1 MILINPSTQYLTID
15 PSMIFSTFYMDHLGN
30 IPQHYRK
37 ERLKISQIAKF
48 ESETS

>member
-1 MILINPSTQYLTID
+1 
-15 PSMIFSTFYMDHLGN
+15 MDHLGN
-30 IPQHYRK
+30 IRWHYRK